1 MEKEK
6 VVNVEDKS
14 GQMLSLMLGGNQAYE
29 TMEDR
34 LSDKV
39 DEIEKLMN
47 DSVAIGKSGI
57 KRDGD
62 KVKVGDAYGNSLLA
76 IGTDDKVESFTNYGF
91 SNSTLNYPLWLALY
105 NDSWV
110 FARAIDKPA
119 RDEVKCGISLRCDNE
134 KKDEIM
140 KKMNKARPSMIRLL
154 KWGALFGGSI
164 AVVMFDT
171 FSDED
176 YNKDIKLNID
186 KIKRAK
192 TIRYYVT
199 DRWYGCQQ
207 SSEVVEDMNNIDF
220 EKPKKYTVTFA
231 DGSELEVDH
240 SYILRYEHRDAP
252 NLIKKGQ
259 LMGWGYAEGS
269 HILNELSRDDKLK
282 ASIQSLID
290 KALIE
295 IIKMPGMRGI
305 FMGTDDASSQQLKK
319 RLEMVNWARGINSL
333 TFLDK
338 DDEYSKNEFSGLS
351 GLSDLLQNNMLL
363 VAASL
368 EMQGVLFG
376 DLKSGL
382 AVDSSALERYDE
394 TIQGRCEDYLRP
406 VYEKL
411 LSILYLMYGIEEEV
425 DFSFNSLLM
434 KEKTEKRI
442 KDIGDFVNLGVQLQD
457 AGIIS
462 PKLLAKAVQNYTTKD
477 EINFGLTDEVIEKLS
492 DEEEIEKEDFK
503 VSEREFP
510 EYHS

>member
-6 VVNVEDKS
+6 VINVEDKS
-14 GQMLSLMLGGNQAYE
+14 GQMLSLILGGRQSYE

-47 DSVAIGKSGI
+47 DSVAIGKNGI

-119 RDEVKCGISLRCDNE
+119 RDEVKCGITLKTDNE
-134 KKDEIM
+134 NKDKVMQKIE
-140 KKMNKARPSMIRLL
+140 KARPSMIRLL

-171 FSDED
+171 FSDDD
-176 YNKDIKLNID
+176 YKKDIKLNID
-186 KIKRAK
+186 KIKKAK

-220 EKPKKYTVTFA
+220 EKPKKYTITFA
-231 DGSELEVDH
+231 DGSELEVNH

-376 DLKSGL
+376 DMKSGL

-406 VYEKL
+406 IYEKL
-411 LSILYLMYGIEEEV
+411 LSILYLMYGIEDSVE
-425 DFSFNSLLM
+425 FSFNSLLM

-457 AGIIS
+457 AGIIN
-462 PKLLAKAVQNYTTKD
+462 PKLLARAVQNYTTKD
-477 EINFGLTDEVIEKLS
+477 EIDFGLTDEVIEKLS

>member
-1 MEKEK
+1 MENKK
-6 VVNVEDKS
+6 VVNGEDKS
-14 GQMLSLMLGGNQAYE
+14 GEILSMMLSADRGYT

-34 LSDKV
+34 LQDSIDQIAKICDSSDAVKNV
-39 DEIEKLMN
+39 G
-47 DSVAIGKSGI
+47 VGAGKSV
-57 KRDGD
+57 KDG
-62 KVKVGDAYGNSLLA
+62 YGNSLLA
-76 IGTDDKVESFTNYGF
+76 IGTDDKVETFTKYGF
-91 SNSTLNYPLWLALY
+91 SNDTLNYPLWLALY

-119 RDEVKCGISLRCDNE
+119 RDEVKCGITIRCESE
-134 KKDEIM
+134 KKKDVYTQF
-140 KKMNKARPSMIRLL
+140 NKSRSSIIRLL

-171 FSDED
+171 FKDED
-176 YNKDIKLNID
+176 YKKDISQNIN
-186 KIKRAK
+186 KIKSAK

-207 SSEVVEDMNNIDF
+207 SSETVTDMNNIDF
-220 EKPKKYTVTFA
+220 GKPKTYVVTFA
-231 DGSELEVDH
+231 DGASMTIDH

-259 LMGWGYAEGS
+259 LQGWGYSEGS

-290 KALIE
+290 KSLIE
-295 IIKMPGMRGI
+295 VIKMSGMRGV
-305 FMGTDDASSQQLKK
+305 FMGTDEGSQEQLKK

-333 TFLDK
+333 TFLDR
-338 DDEYSKNEFSGLS
+338 DDEYQKNEFGGLS

-363 VAASL
+363 VASAL

-411 LSILYLMYGIEEEV
+411 LSILYVMYGIDEKV
-425 DFSFNSLLM
+425 DFSFNSLLA
-434 KEKTEKRI
+434 KQQI
-442 KDIGDFVNLGVQLQD
+442 KDRVADIGEFVNLCVQMSDGGVLSVRQV
-457 AGIIS
+457 
-462 PKLLAKAVQNYTTKD
+462 AKAIQNYVTKN
-477 EINFGLTDEVIEKLS
+477 EIDFGLTDDEIEKLS
-492 DEEEIEKEDFK
+492 DEEEISREDFEIN
-503 VSEREFP
+503 ERPYISTNE
-510 EYHS
+510 